1 MLENIIKVNNKGG
14 KPCNKK
20 LQQAVNDLRAEMNV
34 EHECNINNIKCND
47 LYQSHMKKK
56 DVSTIN
62 EQLSMKI
69 SSPLNTF
76 QSKAFV
82 IGLQDESVGDNRKII
97 CMSRDSRN
105 SMGNHSR
112 IGTPGMKKI
121 FF

>member
-1 MLENIIKVNNKGG
+1 MLKNIIKVNNNEGE
-14 KPCNKK
+14 PLCNEK
-20 LQQAVNDLRAEMNV
+20 LRQEVIDLREEMDAEN
-34 EHECNINNIKCND
+34 ECNINNITCND

-56 DVSTIN
+56 YVSTIN
-62 EQLSMKI
+62 EQISMKS

-76 QSKAFV
+76 QYKSFV
-82 IGLQDESVGDNRKII
+82 IGSQDKSVGDNRKII

-112 IGTPGMKKI
+112 IRNKKR